1 MTLPE
6 EKQAAALREL
16 VDAMDALRQAEQ
28 DVARATV
35 KAKSVDVSVNR
46 MAEVSGMSRTKIYA
60 VLKSAPPAEST
71 PPRIPRHRDLSG
83 PMIPPRHTGP

>member
-35 KAKSVDVSVNR
+35 KARSVDVSVNR

-60 VLKSAPPAEST
+60 VLKDAEAPSAGEAS
-71 PPRIPRHRDLSG
+71 SG
-83 PMIPPRHTGP
+83 RGQPKRAA